1 MEIKPKLFKNR
12 AAWRAWL
19 ERNHDKKK
27 EIWLAYYKKHTGKTS
42 VTYKEALDEALCF
55 GWIDSTVNR
64 LDAELYMQKWT
75 PRNEKSIWSAA
86 NKARVKELIAA
97 GRMAAPGLAKIKAAK
112 RNGSWGALDRIDP
125 NPEIPPDLASAIEA
139 DPRAKANFGSVSM
152 SQRKILVWWVTSA
165 KQAET
170 RARRIARG
178 LEMIRM
184 GEKFGIGWRMEKK

>member
-1 MEIKPKLFKNR
+1 MKPRLFKNR

-19 ERNHDKKK
+19 ELNHDKKK
-27 EIWLAYYKKHTGKTS
+27 EIWLAYYKKRTGKTS

-86 NKARVKELIAA
+86 NKARVKKLTAA
-97 GRMAAPGLAKIKAAK
+97 GLMAAPGLAKIKAAK

-152 SQRKILVWWVTSA
+152 SQRKILAWWITGA
-165 KQAET
+165 KQAKT
-170 RARRIARG
+170 RTRRIARG
-178 LEMIRM
+178 LEMIRK
-184 GEKFGIGWRMEKK
+184 GEKFGIGWRMENK